1 LTLDFR
7 PEIKIN
13 LDICNRYINAKQFWM
28 ITKIAALLVF
38 LTIGN
43 FNLTSEKTS
52 QNQDYDQ
59 YCNVRFNY
67 CLYYPKFLNP
77 QPESANGD
85 GRIFFNKKGDEVLRV
100 FGRFNLD
107 AEGET
112 ITLERQYKIDVQD
125 NLKKKNIIT
134 YKKLGKTFFVISG
147 YRNGKIFY
155 QKTILKNDAFAFAI
169 LQYPKDEKEIYDKVS
184 AEIFKSFK

>member
-1 LTLDFR
+1 
-7 PEIKIN
+7 
-13 LDICNRYINAKQFWM
+13 M

-43 FNLTSEKTS
+43 FNLTSEKIS

-59 YCNVRFNY
+59 YCNVRFDY
-67 CLYYPKFLNP
+67 CLDYPNFLNP

-85 GRIFFNKKGDEVLRV
+85 GRIFNNEKDEEVLRV

-107 AEGET
+107 AEGE
-112 ITLERQYKIDVQD
+112 IISLEQQFKTDIQD
-125 NLKKKNIIT
+125 NLKKNNVVT
-134 YKKLGKTFFVISG
+134 YKKLGETFFVISG

-169 LQYPKDEKEIYDKVS
+169 LQYSKDEKEIYDKVS
-184 AEIFKSFK
+184 TEIFKSFK